1 MSWRRFRMR
10 SSDPTLLAGFRPF
23 QADLTALPVE
33 VDLSPSRAAGYA
45 SLAGAGLFA
54 AGLALFVIR
63 NQPLEGTALYAALA
77 ALLPVVLL
85 LLQAW
90 SVLATRRIAL
100 FGPLD
105 VRVTEA
111 DGEEWRARYQD
122 MAGVRR
128 LEIAQV
134 ARNGTTLH
142 QIIELV
148 DRDGTK
154 TLPLYVRRGAWSGQ
168 AELELYAARL
178 GVPIL
183 SDVRRMRGAAGYR
196 KDQTAERR

>member
-1 MSWRRFRMR
+1 MGWSRFRMR
-10 SSDPTLLAGFRPF
+10 SGDPTLLAGLRPF
-23 QADLTALPVE
+23 QADLAALPVE
-33 VDLSPSRAAGYA
+33 VDLSPSRMAGYA

-63 NQPLEGTALYAALA
+63 NRPLEGAALYAALA
-77 ALLPVVLL
+77 ALLPVALL

-90 SVLATRRIAL
+90 SVLATRRIVL

-128 LEIAQV
+128 LEIAQA

-148 DRDGTK
+148 NREGTR
-154 TLPLYVRRGAWSGQ
+154 TLPLYVRRGAWAGQ

-183 SDVRRMRGAAGYR
+183 PDVRRMRGAAGYR